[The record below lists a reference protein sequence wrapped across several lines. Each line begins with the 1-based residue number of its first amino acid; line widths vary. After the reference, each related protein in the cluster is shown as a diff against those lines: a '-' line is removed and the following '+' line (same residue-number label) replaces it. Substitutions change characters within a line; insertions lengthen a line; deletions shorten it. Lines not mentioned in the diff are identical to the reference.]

1 MKANVGTTD
10 KAMRIS
16 IGLILMMVA
25 IITSMGTTL
34 TVIFM
39 TAGIVSLLTS
49 IFGFCLLYRLIGIH
63 TCEMGKNC

>member
-16 IGLILMMVA
+16 IGLILMMAGIVA
-25 IITSMGTTL
+25 SIGTTL

-39 TAGIVSLLTS
+39 TTGFFTLMTS
-49 IFGFCLLYRLIGIH
+49 VFGFCLLYRLIGIN
-63 TCEMGKNC
+63 TCKMGKNC